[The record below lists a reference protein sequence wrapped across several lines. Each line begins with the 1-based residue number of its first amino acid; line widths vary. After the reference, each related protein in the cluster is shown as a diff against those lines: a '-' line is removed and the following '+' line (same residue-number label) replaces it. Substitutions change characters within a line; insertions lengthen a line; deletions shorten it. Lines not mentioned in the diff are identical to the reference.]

1 MLRDYVVHSKVT
13 GGQIALKAKS
23 RSHALSSGAELLGEA
38 LENHA
43 VYQPTYW

>member
-23 RSHALSSGAELLGEA
+23 RSDALSSGAELLGEA
-38 LENHA
+38 LENLA
-43 VYQPTYW
+43 VYQPTDW